1 MFRVE
6 DGLSSSLCIEDIIKL
21 PEDIKQA
28 LCTELYFSI
37 TEQSL
42 SKNITNTMLWDYLL
56 SNNKIELMR
65 FWIDIYYGSDTIEE
79 VNEVNEEY
87 KSLFHTL
94 DIIPDMIEAIDSS
107 NASTL
112 IKDLAKNHLCR

>member
-21 PEDIKQA
+21 PEDIKHA

-42 SKNITNTMLWDYLL
+42 LKNVTNIVLWDYLL

-65 FWIDIYYGSDTIEE
+65 FWIDIYYGSDTIKEI
-79 VNEVNEEY
+79 NEINEEY

-94 DIIPDMIEAIDSS
+94 DIVSDMIEAIDSS
-107 NASTL
+107 DASTL

>member
-42 SKNITNTMLWDYLL
+42 LKNVTNIVLWDYLL

-65 FWIDIYYGSDTIEE
+65 FWIDIYYGNDTIEE
-79 VNEVNEEY
+79 INEINEEY
-87 KSLFHTL
+87 KSLFRTL
-94 DIIPDMIEAIDSS
+94 DIVPDMIEAIDSS
-107 NASTL
+107 DASTL